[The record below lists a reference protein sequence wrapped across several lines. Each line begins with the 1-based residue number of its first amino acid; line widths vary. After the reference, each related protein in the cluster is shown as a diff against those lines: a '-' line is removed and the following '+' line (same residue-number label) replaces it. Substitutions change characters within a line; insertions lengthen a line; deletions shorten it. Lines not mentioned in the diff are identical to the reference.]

1 MMFDHVTA
9 YPNGDIVYEYKD
21 TIVTERK
28 DALPITTIKLYKK
41 ELHESNSRVV
51 DIRSFRSKSSPN

>member
-1 MMFDHVTA
+1 MFEHVTA

-28 DALPITTIKLYKK
+28 NALPTITIKLFEK
-41 ELHESNSRVV
+41 ELNGFCTRNV
-51 DIRSFRSKSSPN
+51 DIYNSSNKFMSN